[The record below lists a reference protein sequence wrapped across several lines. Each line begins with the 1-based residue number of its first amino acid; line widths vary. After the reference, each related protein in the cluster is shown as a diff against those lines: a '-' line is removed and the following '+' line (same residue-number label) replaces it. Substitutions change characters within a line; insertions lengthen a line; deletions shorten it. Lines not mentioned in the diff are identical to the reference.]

1 MIARRWPTL
10 RRASAALV
18 LLLPA
23 LACARGSGP
32 VRIGVA
38 GPFADSVGAPM
49 RRAVEL
55 AAEQINAGG
64 GIGGRPLE
72 VVFRDDGGEPDSAV
86 AAAEALVAAGVVA
99 VVGHV
104 YSGTTL
110 AAAPVYN
117 DPAHPVVQI
126 SPSSSAP
133 EVSRAGDWTFRTCP
147 SDLQQGAALARF
159 VANRLGLVH
168 GTVLYLNDPYG
179 RGIRATFASEF
190 SRLGGLVDDQAPYLG
205 DTPDVGPYF
214 DRIAKRKVSQF
225 VFLAGKR
232 REGESILRDARARG
246 VALPFLGGDGLEGLE
261 ETGALAEG
269 TYISGAYLAGFDTP
283 KNRQFVLAYMRKYPD
298 ARPPNQAAAASYDI
312 LHLLRDV
319 IARVGTD
326 RRRIR
331 DAVAEIGRST
341 PAFEGVTGEIAF
353 DSVGDVPR
361 QRVIISRVTGGRVVA
376 VEGL

>member
-1 MIARRWPTL
+1 MIARRWPVPVAVVL
-10 RRASAALV
+10 LPLV
-18 LLLPA
+18 L
-23 LACARGSGP
+23 ACGRDTGP
-32 VRIGVA
+32 VRIGIA
-38 GPFADSVGAPM
+38 GPLTDSVGAPM

-55 AAEQINAGG
+55 AAEQLNAAGG
-64 GIGGRPLE
+64 VGGRPLQL
-72 VVFRDDGGEPDSAV
+72 VFGDDGGTPDSAV
-86 AAAEALVAAGVVA
+86 AVATALVDSGVVA

-104 YSGTTL
+104 YSGATL

-133 EVSRAGDWTFRTCP
+133 EVSQAGAWTFRTCP

-179 RGIRATFASEF
+179 RGIRATFATEF
-190 SRLGGLVDDQAPYLG
+190 ARLGGLIDDQAPYLG
-205 DTPDVGPYF
+205 EDPEVGPYF
-214 DRIAKRKVSQF
+214 ERIARRKLSQF

-232 REGESILRDARARG
+232 AEAEAILRDARARG
-246 VALPFLGGDGLEGLE
+246 VMVPFLGGDGLEGLE

-283 KNRQFVLAYMRKYPD
+283 KNRQFVLDYMRKYPN
-298 ARPPNQAAAASYDI
+298 ARPPNQAAAAAYDI
-312 LHLLRDV
+312 VHLLRDV
-319 IARVGTD
+319 IAKVGTD

-331 DAVAEIGRST
+331 DAVAQIGLGA
-341 PAFEGVTGEIAF
+341 PAYEGVTGEIAF
-353 DSVGDVPR
+353 DSLGDVPR